1 MRFETRGGA
10 FRYGAGGYVL
20 RGVNFSLESGE
31 RLSILGANGAGK
43 TTLIRCAAGLRAWS
57 EGATYLDGAE
67 VRGLP
72 PREFRRRVKKVFDEK
87 GVEFPFPYR
96 SITWGDS
103 SNPIRLKIEKD
114 EPAPAK

>member
-1 MRFETRGGA
+1 MQQVGDEMLADPRFKDMMLEP
-10 FRYGAGGYVL
+10 VSIS
-20 RGVNFSLESGE
+20 GVNDFADSAVMI
-31 RLSILGANGAGK
+31 RLVIK
-43 TTLIRCAAGLRAWS
+43 TKPMQQWTVG
-57 EGATYLDGAE
+57 
-67 VRGLP
+67 
-72 PREFRRRVKKVFDEK
+72 REFRRRVKKVFDEK